1 MIGWRALNFVWFGKR
16 KIAVHAAKTTL
27 LNTIYMSITCRKY
40 VTNSMTWWIYPRVFW
55 FPRGRP
61 RGKKTPGY
69 PVDLRLTLGY
79 RQICSKLKKCATPG
93 KLAKIPGGT
102 PGYMALKSTKT
113 TSTVTSI
120 IPKSNIVLQ
129 AASFR
134 ALQKHKKCLYLSSSL
149 ERSGMNSH
157 SSAGEI
163 SNLGVKPATKL

>member
-113 TSTVTSI
+113 TTSGTGMALTFFYAVQQLQHGQRDNSFWKKARMYSLI
-120 IPKSNIVLQ
+120 KKYFVLV
-129 AASFR
+129 A
-134 ALQKHKKCLYLSSSL
+134 
-149 ERSGMNSH
+149 H
-157 SSAGEI
+157 SR
-163 SNLGVKPATKL
+163 

>member
-113 TSTVTSI
+113 TTSGEAD
-120 IPKSNIVLQ
+120 P
-129 AASFR
+129 
-134 ALQKHKKCLYLSSSL
+134 
-149 ERSGMNSH
+149 
-157 SSAGEI
+157 AGCGGWRHLRHRHRVVWSWGCPSWDDCWRHQVVE
-163 SNLGVKPATKL
+163 